1 MGRLSC
7 RDLGIARDL
16 TGFLGFLR
24 PIATETATET
34 ETETE
39 IEIEIKG
46 NRQECPLDTGF
57 VYFFFDLERNKGA
70 PQALA
75 ARNAPKRMMASMLE
89 RPSRDQ

>member
-1 MGRLSC
+1 MGRLYC

-34 ETETE
+34 
-39 IEIEIKG
+39 EIEIKG

>member
-24 PIATETATET
+24 PIATET

>member
-7 RDLGIARDL
+7 RDLGIARDV

-24 PIATETATET
+24 PIA
-34 ETETE
+34 TETE